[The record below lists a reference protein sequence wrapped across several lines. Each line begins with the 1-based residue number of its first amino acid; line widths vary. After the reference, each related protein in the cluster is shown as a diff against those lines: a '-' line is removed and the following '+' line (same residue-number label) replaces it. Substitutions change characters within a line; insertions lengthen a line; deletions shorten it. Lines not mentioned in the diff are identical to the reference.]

1 LTKVLREQCKIKPD
15 AKIIQAL
22 TIASSHPSASADA
35 NESLLFLMRVTKPS
49 WVFGN
54 TVASETL
61 GILYAILS
69 NVNNPVILEEFS
81 ELVTK
86 EYKELPELVTKEYKE
101 LPELVTKEY
110 KELPADKNPHYKSGL
125 RILLKTI
132 MQKRNRMIYTK
143 PNGLKNQ

>member
-1 LTKVLREQCKIKPD
+1 MTKVLREQCKIKPD

-86 EYKELPELVTKEYKE
+86 EYKELP
-101 LPELVTKEY
+101 
-110 KELPADKNPHYKSGL
+110 ADKNPHYKSGL